1 LFNVKPS
8 FTRFALIA
16 VWIAFLCK
24 GVFYAGLIPIWE
36 GYDEWVH
43 FAFIQHVAVHNE
55 LPLPDTRISLELERS
70 LELAPLAWELR
81 DFLPPPH
88 VTHDLFWK
96 LPADERSRR
105 EQDLLA
111 IPRNWQTQSG
121 TTPLYE
127 GKQAPLYYLLVSPL
141 YNVIGNMSLPNRVFI
156 LRLVNILLGSLVIP
170 IAFSVAQTVFADV
183 RAGIVVCALIASMP
197 ELYMDAFRVGNPSL
211 AMVLHSLFT
220 LFCLR
225 SVEGKLKY
233 LPLAGMTLGLLVIT
247 RVHGLAAIPT
257 MLLVVIYVSR
267 QAKTYGRPRVLWLNA
282 AAFTAPVLIAAW
294 WYIRNVRLVGTPI
307 WYDASPSHPMH
318 LAEIAR
324 RAWNVRW
331 RSGFESL
338 FGSHIW
344 FGNWSFLSVRSWMY
358 RVFQC
363 AWLLAAVGLFTRSWK
378 KLTQI
383 IPGKPTNDSTEAK
396 HLSILLAIYGG
407 FVLALTY
414 HILMNS
420 INLGVDASAGW
431 YMYAVVIAEGTLIV
445 AGLLAFRW
453 GKAVVIGLIA
463 CFVLLEMYATHFVLI
478 PYYTGLIAHA
488 PDGGLQSFHLSQ
500 LNTIG
505 FAEIL
510 ARLQTNKVSFM
521 TSQVIIGL
529 WSLFLAASV
538 SLPFVAARAF
548 RAPKT

>member
-1 LFNVKPS
+1 MFNAKRS

-16 VWIAFLCK
+16 VWTAFLCK
-24 GVFYAGLIPIWE
+24 GLFYAALTPIWE
-36 GYDEWVH
+36 GYDEWAH
-43 FAFIQHVAVHNE
+43 FAFIQHVAVHHE
-55 LPLPDTRISLELERS
+55 LPVPDTRISLELERA
-70 LELAPLAWELR
+70 LELAPLAWGLR

-88 VTHDLFWK
+88 LTHDLYWK

-111 IPRNWQTQSG
+111 IPSNWQTQSG
-121 TTPLYE
+121 TAFLYE

-141 YNVIGNMSLPNRVFI
+141 YRVIENVSLPNRVFI
-156 LRLVNILLGSLVIP
+156 LRLLNILLSSLVIP
-170 IAFSVAQTVFADV
+170 IAFAVAHTVFADKRV
-183 RAGIVVCALIASMP
+183 GIVVCALIASMP

-233 LPLAGMTLGLLVIT
+233 LPLAGITLGLLVIT
-247 RVHGLAAIPT
+247 RVHGLAAIPA

-267 QAKTYGRPRVLWLNA
+267 QAKTYGWPRVLWLNA
-282 AAFTAPVLIAAW
+282 ATLTAPVLIAAW

-307 WYDASPSHPMH
+307 WYDASPSHPMG

-324 RAWNVRW
+324 RALNVRW

-358 RVFQC
+358 RVFQFV
-363 AWLLAAVGLFTRSWK
+363 WFVAAVGLFTRGWN
-378 KLTQI
+378 KLKQV
-383 IPGKPTNDSTEAK
+383 IPGKPTNDSTEPK
-396 HLSILLAIYGG
+396 NLSILLAIYGG
-407 FVLALTY
+407 FLLAATY

-431 YMYAVVIAEGTLIV
+431 YIYAVVVAEGTLIV

-505 FAEIL
+505 FTEVL
-510 ARLQTNKVSFM
+510 ARLQTNKVSYM

-529 WSLFLAASV
+529 WSLFVAASLT
-538 SLPFVAARAF
+538 LPFVAARAF